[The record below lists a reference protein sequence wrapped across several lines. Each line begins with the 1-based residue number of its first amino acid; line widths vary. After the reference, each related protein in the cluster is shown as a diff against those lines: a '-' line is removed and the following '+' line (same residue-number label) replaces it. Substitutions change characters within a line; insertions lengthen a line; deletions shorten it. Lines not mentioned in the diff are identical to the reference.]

1 MGAITDMANEN
12 CMFIIS
18 IVIEKYSNG
27 ELHNISIHMISDIY
41 TIRKISMYFL
51 IIFNALATVKSR
63 PNVVNIRILQK
74 ISHIMSLFLFCNKV
88 VIYTPAQNA
97 TIPGN

>member
-27 ELHNISIHMISDIY
+27 ELHNISIH
-41 TIRKISMYFL
+41 
-51 IIFNALATVKSR
+51 IILDNA
-63 PNVVNIRILQK
+63 
-74 ISHIMSLFLFCNKV
+74 
-88 VIYTPAQNA
+88 
-97 TIPGN
+97 